1 MPSTAALL
9 SLLSVALAVQAGP
22 LQEKRAAFTL
32 QNGLDAQALNAKF
45 QTLSATSPCTSGE
58 NACIQ
63 GAFAQ
68 CSNGQFVSFPCSGG
82 LTCVALPLV
91 NSPGTSVTCDTEAD
105 AEARIAATGASGGI
119 AGRSLESRASF
130 TLQNGIDAQG
140 LNAKFAT
147 LSAGSS
153 CTSGENA
160 CVGGQFSQCVN
171 GQFVSFPCAAGL
183 TCVALPLVNSPG
195 TR

>member
-1 MPSTAALL
+1 MVAVSPLFTHDLSIMPSTAALL

-91 NSPGTSVTCDTEAD
+91 NSPGTRYV
-105 AEARIAATGASGGI
+105 
-119 AGRSLESRASF
+119 
-130 TLQNGIDAQG
+130 G
-140 LNAKFAT
+140 L
-147 LSAGSS
+147 
-153 CTSGENA
+153 
-160 CVGGQFSQCVN
+160 
-171 GQFVSFPCAAGL
+171 FVWQL
-183 TCVALPLVNSPG
+183 
-195 TR
+195 